1 MTLTAYSLRLAAC
14 RLPGVSSRMGLA
26 ISRCFALCIGILLP
40 IAELYRRSHQL
51 GDITMLPAWIDDVLI
66 GAFLLYGAWRTRDGR
81 DDGRIH
87 LTAAWAFMAGMVYAS
102 FFGQLAELD
111 QADPSGASPY
121 VIVAIKGVGLAIA
134 VVFLWV
140 TSRREL
146 SGDQPRRH
154 GDTEP
159 SLGGS
164 AEAEAHS
171 RG

>member
-1 MTLTAYSLRLAAC
+1 MA
-14 RLPGVSSRMGLA
+14 LA
-26 ISRCFALCIGILLP
+26 ISRCLALCIGILLP

-87 LTAAWAFMAGMVYAS
+87 LTAAWAFMVGMVYAS